1 MTALEAARNEAT
13 IGGGLSADVKITA
26 SQQMANLLEGIDL
39 ASLFIT
45 SSAVL
50 EVGDEA
56 DMKIAVRR
64 ADGGKCVRCWKIV
77 SELPAD
83 NDDAICTR
91 CETVLAE
98 QKKGLAVG

>member
-1 MTALEAARNEAT
+1 
-13 IGGGLSADVKITA
+13 
-26 SQQMANLLEGIDL
+26 
-39 ASLFIT
+39 
-45 SSAVL
+45 
-50 EVGDEA
+50 
-56 DMKIAVRR
+56 MKIAVRR

-83 NDDAICTR
+83 NDDAICAR